1 MSYQVGQILYVIS
14 NETQHIVPI
23 QVFEEVCRKTAQG
36 QEVTYYVKTGPGEAT
51 QDLKTLSGDIF
62 RSVEEAL
69 NHLRKNFE
77 SFLLAESIWTQESE
91 QTWYKNPLHVLTNLD
106 TK

>member
-1 MSYQVGQILYVIS
+1 MNYTVGQILYVIS
-14 NETQHIVPI
+14 NETQHIVPV
-23 QVFEEVCRKTAQG
+23 QVFEEVCRKTVKG
-36 QEVTYYVKTGPGEAT
+36 EEITYYVRTGPGDAK

-62 RSVEEAL
+62 ISIDDAL

-91 QTWYKNPLHVLTNLD
+91 QNWYKNPSSLLTDLD